1 MRSYC
6 SIYRKLGTISYTFCI
21 LKQTDLDYLSFT
33 GNVKLKGLI
42 VIGGENGSHPSKVR
56 L

>member
-1 MRSYC
+1 M
-6 SIYRKLGTISYTFCI
+6 I
-21 LKQTDLDYLSFT
+21 LCSFT

-42 VIGGENGSHPSKVR
+42 VIGDEDYEPKTVK